1 MEWSM
6 LYRISGQKEI
16 VHPEEESRKRQLYG
30 ALCTLIEVLER
41 TYGSRVRIYC
51 FSAHPHDVTV
61 RELVSQVDRMQ
72 HLNAMVEPVS
82 GDSPINAANI
92 RIRTRRGNHIVNVRA
107 LSIEPDAADMMNA
120 ELLSWSNEALKDL

>member
-1 MEWSM
+1 
-6 LYRISGQKEI
+6 
-16 VHPEEESRKRQLYG
+16 
-30 ALCTLIEVLER
+30 
-41 TYGSRVRIYC
+41 
-51 FSAHPHDVTV
+51 
-61 RELVSQVDRMQ
+61 MQ